1 MTETIMWLWTVVL
14 NAPPQSISPPIK
26 IKTTLPCSSLVKI
39 LNAKYIDA
47 STLTNENF
55 FLFNFI
61 Q

>member
-1 MTETIMWLWTVVL
+1 MWLWTVVL

-55 FLFNFI
+55 FLFNFV